1 MSFGKPDLSPLAA
14 ARAHPWSTVRHTLL
28 ICFGICSAGLGL
40 KGFLIPNHFIDGGV
54 TGLSMLLS
62 KKTGV
67 PLSILVLFLN
77 APFLIAGYTQVAR
90 SFAFKSLAAV
100 IGLSIL
106 LFFLDFPIIT
116 DDKLLT
122 AVFGGF
128 FLGTG
133 IGLSIRGGCVLDG
146 TEILA
151 LLISKR
157 TSLTI
162 GDVILLINL
171 LIFSGAAFLLGLE
184 PAMYS
189 VLTYLTASKTIDF
202 LIHGIEEYTGVTIVS
217 VYSDTIRQGILQ
229 QLGRAVTIY
238 KGQRGFS
245 GEDVDILYCVVTR
258 LEVQRLKVL
267 IADLD
272 PNAFLIMHSINDT
285 SGGMIKKRP
294 LSH

>member
-1 MSFGKPDLSPLAA
+1 MSAIKIK
-14 ARAHPWSTVRHTLL
+14 RPWGSLRDTLL
-28 ICFGICSAGLGL
+28 ICFGICSAGVGL

-62 KKTGV
+62 KSTGV
-67 PLSILVLFLN
+67 PLPLLILLIN
-77 APFLIAGYTQVAR
+77 APFLFAGYQLVAR

-100 IGLSIL
+100 IGLAL
-106 LFFLDFPIIT
+106 LLLTVDFPSIT

-128 FLGTG
+128 FLGAG

-151 LLISKR
+151 LLLSKR
-157 TSLTI
+157 TTLTI
-162 GDVILLINL
+162 GDVILIINL
-171 LIFSGAAFLLGLE
+171 VLFLGAAFLLGAE

-202 LIHGIEEYTGVTIVS
+202 IINGIEEYTGVTIVS
-217 VYSDTIRQGILQ
+217 VHSNTMRQAILT

-245 GEDVDILYCVVTR
+245 GEEVDILYCVVTR
-258 LEVQRLKVL
+258 LEVQRLKML
-267 IADLD
+267 ITDLD
-272 PNAFLIMHSINDT
+272 PGAFIIMHSINDT

>member
-1 MSFGKPDLSPLAA
+1 MNPPLPPATAA
-14 ARAHPWSTVRHTLL
+14 LRIKRPWGRLRDALL
-28 ICFGICSAGLGL
+28 ICCGIGSACLGL

-54 TGLSMLLS
+54 TGLSMLIS
-62 KKTGV
+62 KSVGV
-67 PLSILVLFLN
+67 PLSLLILFLN
-77 APFLIAGYTQVAR
+77 APFLIAGYKLVAR
-90 SFAFKSLAAV
+90 NFALKSLMAV
-100 IGLSIL
+100 LGLAVL
-106 LFFLDFPIIT
+106 LFTIEFPTIT

-128 FLGTG
+128 FLGAG

-151 LLISKR
+151 LLVSKR

-162 GDVILLINL
+162 GDVILVINL
-171 LIFSGAAFLLGLE
+171 ALFLVAAFLLGFE

-202 LIHGIEEYTGVTIVS
+202 IIHGIEEYTGVTIVS
-217 VYSDTIRQGILQ
+217 VHNVTIRQAILT

-245 GEDVDILYCVVTR
+245 GDEVDILYCVVTR
-258 LEVQRLKVL
+258 LEVQRLKTL
-267 IADLD
+267 ISELD
-272 PNAFLIMHSINDT
+272 PSAFLIMHSINDT

>member
-1 MSFGKPDLSPLAA
+1 MPPRNIPVTLKVKRPWGRLRDAA
-14 ARAHPWSTVRHTLL
+14 FIA
-28 ICFGICSAGLGL
+28 CGICSAGLGL

-62 KKTGV
+62 KGTGI
-67 PLSILVLFLN
+67 PLPLLILFIN
-77 APFLIAGYTQVAR
+77 APFLIAGYKLVAR
-90 SFAFKSLAAV
+90 SFALKSLLAV
-100 IGLSIL
+100 MGLAVL
-106 LFFLDFPIIT
+106 LLTIDFPTIT

-128 FLGTG
+128 FLGAG

-151 LLISKR
+151 LLLSKR

-162 GDVILLINL
+162 GDVILVINL
-171 LIFSGAAFLLGLE
+171 FLFLGAAFLLGAG

-202 LIHGIEEYTGVTIVS
+202 IINGIEEYTGVTIVS
-217 VYSDTIRQGILQ
+217 IHSDTMRQAILT

-245 GEDVDILYCVVTR
+245 GEEVDILYCVVTR
-258 LEVQRLKVL
+258 LEVQRLKTL
-267 IADLD
+267 ITELD
-272 PNAFLIMHSINDT
+272 AGAFIITHSINDT

>member
-1 MSFGKPDLSPLAA
+1 MK
-14 ARAHPWSTVRHTLL
+14 RPWGRLRDVVL
-28 ICFGICSAGLGL
+28 IVFGICSAGVGL

-62 KKTGV
+62 KSTGI
-67 PLSILVLFLN
+67 PLPLLILLIN
-77 APFLIAGYTQVAR
+77 APFLIAGYRLVAR
-90 SFAFKSLAAV
+90 SFAFKSLLAV
-100 IGLSIL
+100 MGLAIL
-106 LFFLDFPIIT
+106 LLTIDFPTIT

-128 FLGTG
+128 FLGAG
-133 IGLSIRGGCVLDG
+133 IGLSIRGGSVLDG

-151 LLISKR
+151 LLLSKR

-162 GDVILLINL
+162 GDVILVINL
-171 LIFSGAAFLLGLE
+171 ILFLGAAFLLGAE

-202 LIHGIEEYTGVTIVS
+202 IINGIEEYTGVTIVS
-217 VYSDTIRQGILQ
+217 VHSVTMRQAILT

-245 GEDVDILYCVVTR
+245 GEEIDILYCVVTR
-258 LEVQRLKVL
+258 LEVQRLKTL
-267 IADLD
+267 ITELD
-272 PNAFLIMHSINDT
+272 PGAFIIMHSINDT
-285 SGGMIKKRP
+285 TGGMIKKRP

>member
-1 MSFGKPDLSPLAA
+1 MKPPFPSISAPIKIK
-14 ARAHPWSTVRHTLL
+14 RPWGRLRDVLL
-28 ICFGICSAGLGL
+28 IGFGICSAGLGL

-54 TGLSMLLS
+54 TGLSMLMS
-62 KKTGV
+62 KSTGI
-67 PLSILVLFLN
+67 PL
-77 APFLIAGYTQVAR
+77 PFLILLINTPFFIAGYKLVGH
-90 SFAFKSLAAV
+90 SFAFKSFLAVTGLAV
-100 IGLSIL
+100 VLLTLEVPIL
-106 LFFLDFPIIT
+106 T

-128 FLGTG
+128 FLGAG
-133 IGLSIRGGCVLDG
+133 IGLSIRGGSVLDG

-151 LLISKR
+151 LLVSKR

-162 GDVILLINL
+162 GDVILIINL
-171 LIFSGAAFLLGLE
+171 ILFLGAAFVLGLE

-189 VLTYLTASKTIDF
+189 VLTYLTASKTVDF

-217 VYSDTIRQGILQ
+217 VHSATIREAILN

-245 GEDVDILYCVVTR
+245 GDEVDILYCVVTR
-258 LEVQRLKVL
+258 LEVQRLKTL
-267 IADLD
+267 ISELD
-272 PNAFLIMHSINDT
+272 PSAFLIMHSINDT

>member
-1 MSFGKPDLSPLAA
+1 MPAA
-14 ARAHPWSTVRHTLL
+14 LKVKRPWGRARDAVL
-28 ICFGICSAGLGL
+28 ITCGICSAGLGL

-62 KKTGV
+62 KSTGA
-67 PLSILVLFLN
+67 PLSLLILFIN

-90 SFAFKSLAAV
+90 SFALKSLLAV
-100 IGLSIL
+100 MGLAL
-106 LFFLDFPIIT
+106 LLLTIDFPTIT

-128 FLGTG
+128 FLGAG

-151 LLISKR
+151 LLLSKR

-162 GDVILLINL
+162 GDVILVINVFL
-171 LIFSGAAFLLGLE
+171 FMGAAFLLGAS

-202 LIHGIEEYTGVTIVS
+202 IINGIEEYTGVTIVS
-217 VYSDTIRQGILQ
+217 VHSNTMRQAILT

-238 KGQRGFS
+238 KGQRGFT
-245 GEDVDILYCVVTR
+245 GEEVDILYCVVTR
-258 LEVQRLKVL
+258 LEVQRLKTL
-267 IADLD
+267 ITDLD
-272 PNAFLIMHSINDT
+272 PGAFIITHSINDT

>member
-1 MSFGKPDLSPLAA
+1 MNSAFPPVRSALKIK
-14 ARAHPWSTVRHTLL
+14 RPWGRLRDVLL
-28 ICFGICSAGLGL
+28 IACGVGSAGLGL

-62 KKTGV
+62 KSIGL
-67 PLSILVLFLN
+67 PLALLILLIN
-77 APFLIAGYTQVAR
+77 APFFLAGYKLVAR
-90 SFAFKSLAAV
+90 SFALKSLLAV
-100 IGLSIL
+100 LGLAVL
-106 LFFLDFPIIT
+106 LFTTEFPTIT

-128 FLGTG
+128 FLGAG
-133 IGLSIRGGCVLDG
+133 IRLSIRGGCVLDG

-151 LLISKR
+151 LLVSKR

-162 GDVILLINL
+162 GDVILVINL
-171 LIFSGAAFLLGLE
+171 VLFMGAAFLLGAE

-202 LIHGIEEYTGVTIVS
+202 IIHGIEEYTGVTIVS
-217 VYSDTIRQGILQ
+217 VHSVTIRQAILT

-245 GEDVDILYCVVTR
+245 GDEVDILYCVVTR
-258 LEVQRLKVL
+258 LEVQRLKTL
-267 IADLD
+267 IAELD
-272 PNAFLIMHSINDT
+272 PTAFLIMHSINDT

>member
-1 MSFGKPDLSPLAA
+1 LISTPASPPLQKKRHWGA
-14 ARAHPWSTVRHTLL
+14 VRNTIL
-28 ICFGICSAGLGL
+28 IMLGICSAGLGL

-62 KKTGV
+62 KSVGL
-67 PLSILVLFLN
+67 PLPLLILVIN
-77 APFLIAGYTQVAR
+77 APFLIAGYKQVAR
-90 SFAFKSLAAV
+90 SFALKSLVAV
-100 IGLSIL
+100 TGLAL
-106 LFFLDFPIIT
+106 LLMFLELPSIT

-128 FLGTG
+128 FLGAG
-133 IGLSIRGGCVLDG
+133 IGLSIRGGSVLDG

-151 LLISKR
+151 LLVSKR

-162 GDVILLINL
+162 GDVILVINL
-171 LIFSGAAFLLGLE
+171 FLFLGAAFLLGAE

-202 LIHGIEEYTGVTIVS
+202 IIHGIEEYTGVTIVS
-217 VYSDTIRQGILQ
+217 VHSNTIRQSILT

-245 GEDVDILYCVVTR
+245 GDEVDILYCVVTR
-258 LEVQRLKVL
+258 LEVQRLKTL
-267 IADLD
+267 ISELD
-272 PNAFLIMHSINDT
+272 PSAFLIMHSINDT

>member
-1 MSFGKPDLSPLAA
+1 MNPPLPPKLAA
-14 ARAHPWSTVRHTLL
+14 LKVKRPWGRFRDILL
-28 ICFGICSAGLGL
+28 ICFGICSAGVGL

-54 TGLSMLLS
+54 TGLSMLVS
-62 KKTGV
+62 KSSGL
-67 PLSILVLFLN
+67 PLPLLILFIN

-90 SFAFKSLAAV
+90 SFALKSLLAV
-100 IGLSIL
+100 MGLSVL
-106 LFFLDFPIIT
+106 LLTIEFPIIT
-116 DDKLLT
+116 HDKLLT

-128 FLGTG
+128 FLGAG

-146 TEILA
+146 TEIMA
-151 LLISKR
+151 LLLSKR

-162 GDVILLINL
+162 GDVILIINL
-171 LIFSGAAFLLGLE
+171 FLFLGAAFLLGAE

-202 LIHGIEEYTGVTIVS
+202 IINGIEEYTGVTIVS
-217 VYSDTIRQGILQ
+217 VHSDTMRQAILT

-238 KGQRGFS
+238 KGQRGFT
-245 GEDVDILYCVVTR
+245 GEEIDILYCVVTR
-258 LEVQRLKVL
+258 LEVQRLKTL
-267 IADLD
+267 INELD
-272 PNAFLIMHSINDT
+272 AGAFIIMHSINDT

>member
-1 MSFGKPDLSPLAA
+1 MNPSLPPLPSSLKVKRPWGRIRDLVLILIGIASAA
-14 ARAHPWSTVRHTLL
+14 V
-28 ICFGICSAGLGL
+28 GL

-62 KKTGV
+62 KSSGL
-67 PLSILVLFLN
+67 PLPLLILLINV
-77 APFLIAGYTQVAR
+77 PFLLAGYKQVAK
-90 SFAFKSLAAV
+90 SFAIKSLFAV
-100 IGLSIL
+100 MGLATL
-106 LFFLDFPIIT
+106 LIFLDFPSIT

-128 FLGTG
+128 FLGAG

-151 LLISKR
+151 LLLSKR

-171 LIFSGAAFLLGLE
+171 ILFMGAAFLLGVE

-202 LIHGIEEYTGVTIVS
+202 IIHGIEEYTGVTIVS
-217 VYSDTIRQGILQ
+217 VHNQTIRQAILT

-245 GEDVDILYCVVTR
+245 GDEVDILYCVVTR

-267 IADLD
+267 ISELD
-272 PNAFLIMHSINDT
+272 PSAFLIMQSINDT

>member
-1 MSFGKPDLSPLAA
+1 MITPSTSVVK
-14 ARAHPWSTVRHTLL
+14 RRQPWGAVRDALL
-28 ICFGICSAGLGL
+28 ICFGIGSAGLGL

-54 TGLSMLLS
+54 TGVSMLLS
-62 KKTGV
+62 KGSGL
-67 PLSILVLFLN
+67 PLPLLILAMN
-77 APFLIAGYTQVAR
+77 APFLIAGYRQVAR
-90 SFAFKSLAAV
+90 SFALKSLLAV
-100 IGLSIL
+100 VGLALLL
-106 LFFLDFPIIT
+106 LFVEFPTLT

-128 FLGTG
+128 FLGAG
-133 IGLSIRGGCVLDG
+133 IGLSIRGGSVLDG

-151 LLISKR
+151 LLVSKR

-162 GDVILLINL
+162 GDVILVINL
-171 LIFSGAAFLLGLE
+171 IIFLVAAFLLGLE

-202 LIHGIEEYTGVTIVS
+202 IIHGIEEYTGVTIVS
-217 VYSDTIRQGILQ
+217 VHSDSIRQGILT

-245 GEDVDILYCVVTR
+245 GDEVDILFCVVTR
-258 LEVQRLKVL
+258 LEVQRLKTL
-267 IADLD
+267 IADMD
-272 PNAFLIMHSINDT
+272 PSAFMIMHSINDT